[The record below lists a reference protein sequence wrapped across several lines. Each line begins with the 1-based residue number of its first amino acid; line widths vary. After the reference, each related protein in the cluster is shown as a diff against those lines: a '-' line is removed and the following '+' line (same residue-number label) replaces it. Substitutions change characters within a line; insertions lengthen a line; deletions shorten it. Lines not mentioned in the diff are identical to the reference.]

1 MIVVNGSAGPLL
13 DVAGKVL
20 TRDDLPAAALIGGLA
35 VTIRVAAHNLPYRAT
50 GDIDL
55 VTDDDTP
62 TLVEILTGDTGGPD
76 PVVVVVDDIKVD
88 VIPTAAVTDQDLD
101 GIEDGPRLFV
111 AAHRWAL
118 ESAANVTVAT
128 TAALD
133 AAHTIRVATPA
144 GLIAT
149 KSHAVGFAR
158 SQRRSSKHGSD
169 LFDVYRLLDAHG
181 PDEIASALHTAPGRI
196 APVIADV
203 IRATFL
209 TRPGKAAALMTP
221 VDTPLIDAHDVSSL
235 MDSFVSALDL
245 ASLGDDLHV

>member
-1 MIVVNGSAGPLL
+1 MILVNAAAGPLL

-20 TRDDLPAAALIGGLA
+20 TRTDLPDAALIGGLA
-35 VTIRVAAHNLPYRAT
+35 VTIRVAAHDTPYRAT

-62 TLVEILTGDTGGPD
+62 TLVEILTRDQD
-76 PVVVVVDDIKVD
+76 SAEPVVIDEIEVD
-88 VIPTAAVTDQDLD
+88 VIATAAVTDQDLD
-101 GIEDGPRLFV
+101 GIDDGPRLFV
-111 AAHRWAL
+111 ASHRWAL
-118 ESAANVTVAT
+118 DTAANVTVAT

-133 AAHTIRVATPA
+133 DAHTIRVATPA

-158 SQRRSSKHGSD
+158 SQRRSTKHGSD

-181 PDEIASALHTAPGRI
+181 PDEIAAALHTAPGRI

-221 VDTPLIDAHDVSSL
+221 VNTPLIDADHVASL
-235 MDSFVSALDL
+235 MDSFVSALDPP
-245 ASLGDDLHV
+245 